1 MGRLKLFI
9 ELIIGTRFH
18 FGDNPSRTLIKDDPS
33 HYVAPEGRHKTHP
46 HVAVI
51 QDPPKYV
58 TRSIWDKS
66 TGETD
71 ERER

>member
-1 MGRLKLFI
+1 MGKLKLFA

-18 FGDNPSRTLIKDDPS
+18 FGDNPIRKLIKDGPS
-33 HYVAPEGRHKTHP
+33 HYIAPEGRHKTHP

-58 TRSIWDKS
+58 TKSIWDK
-66 TGETD
+66 GESD
-71 ERER
+71 EGER